1 MSYRIELSFNN
12 FKEKLVIPVL
22 PASFEVSDG
31 VKGSTFEVV
40 GLGEINVIKERKLS
54 EYGFSS
60 FFPGQPYPFIFE
72 KQKDLQGNEIVPP
85 NWEPPIELVLKI
97 SRWMQ
102 SKRPIRL
109 IVDSGNEGKAGIV
122 YNTPA
127 SIESFSWKET
137 AGGNGDIEYTIK
149 LKHYVFH
156 AAKKVTIKGN
166 KASTANAQR
175 PDEREKAKTYVMV
188 AGDSL
193 WKVAQTQLGS
203 GARWGEIQKLNGI
216 SDAELRR
223 LPIGKVLKLP

>member
-1 MSYRIELSFNN
+1 MSYRIALSFNN
-12 FKEKLVIPVL
+12 FTEELVIPVL

-60 FFPGQPYPFIFE
+60 FFPGQPYPFVYE
-72 KQKDLQGNEIVPP
+72 VKKDQQGKEYLEPEWKPP
-85 NWEPPIELVLKI
+85 MELVLKI

-109 IVDSGNEGKAGIV
+109 IVDSGNEGQAGMV

-127 SIESFSWKET
+127 SIESFTWKET
-137 AGGNGDIEYTIK
+137 AGGTGDIEYTIK
-149 LKHYVFH
+149 MKHYVFH
-156 AAKKVTIKGN
+156 AARKVTIKDN
-166 KASTANAQR
+166 KASTAKAQR
-175 PDEREKAKTYVMV
+175 PDEREKPKTYVMV

-216 SDAELRR
+216 PDAELRR